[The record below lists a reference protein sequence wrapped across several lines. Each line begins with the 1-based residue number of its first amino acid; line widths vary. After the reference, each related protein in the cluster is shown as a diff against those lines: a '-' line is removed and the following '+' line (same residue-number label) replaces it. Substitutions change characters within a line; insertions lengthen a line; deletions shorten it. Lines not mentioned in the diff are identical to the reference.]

1 MSADGLCHGDTE
13 RRDTIEDGDADLEFG
28 GLTIEIAG
36 SNT

>member
-1 MSADGLCHGDTE
+1 MSADELCHGDTK
-13 RRDTIEDGDADLEFG
+13 RRKTIEDGDADLEFG